1 MGFLNWFTRKRSTAA
16 AAPPPPPAFDGAV
29 APAEWRKEFADKREA
44 FIAALQAAV
53 AGSSSI
59 ESRVF
64 DAEEGYSPFLESVD
78 GLSVR
83 HDPGGLREA
92 EAFLRH
98 LIDEGHKV
106 AFAVN
111 RDGARANIC
120 VSYDADQEDWE
131 PAWPDDFRVDV
142 SQTSTPM
149 TREW

>member
-1 MGFLNWFTRKRSTAA
+1 MRFFNWFTRKRPAAAAA
-16 AAPPPPPAFDGAV
+16 AAPSTALDGPV
-29 APAEWRKEFADKREA
+29 APAEWRKAFADKREA

-64 DAEEGYSPFLESVD
+64 DEEEGYGPFFESVD
-78 GLSVR
+78 GQQVR
-83 HDPGGLREA
+83 HHRGGLREA

-98 LIDEGHKV
+98 LIDQGHKV

-131 PAWPDDFRVDV
+131 PAWPEGFRVDV
-142 SQTSTPM
+142 SQTSAPM
-149 TREW
+149 TRGW